1 MAISLKKKELED
13 YKSVVVVSAVGLGT
27 IVSGWLL
34 GRMLFRDARE
44 HYYANRSL
52 EDSDPA
58 TFARQLQMAF
68 ENDNWAGWGTDEKQ
82 VFEVFNRMP
91 SKAFYKKVQRAYRG
105 LYNKDLTSE
114 LQKEL
119 STSEYNKVITIL
131 STKR

>member
-13 YKSVVVVSAVGLGT
+13 YKSVVVYSAVGLGT
-27 IVSGWLL
+27 IISGWLL

-82 VFEVFNRMP
+82 VFDVFNRIP
-91 SKAFYKKVQRAYRG
+91 SKAFYNKVQRAYRG

-119 STSEYNKVITIL
+119 STSEYNRIVTIL